1 MRRWGR
7 LVKKNQRKSLLI
19 WRPTCKRLTRKMPFL
34 ILFLTISSQEIEK
47 RRLQHTWS
55 STRHGWTSTSPLQ
68 RHPTT
73 TWFAWMSQAPWE
85 GDKFQAASQAVH
97 DFAEEAKVINHGT
110 ASAVSLVM
118 FNDNSRVACNK
129 TPLEK
134 HSECTG
140 SITYEGGGTTFDRPL
155 QDAMR
160 LIEEGKDNYDKLFI
174 MFYTDGQA
182 SYPNKEVEDM
192 KGLMAKFPDKLDF
205 FGISESEADALTKI
219 CEQLYPSSPLS
230 EALLVTSEASTNLHS
245 HAADLAPHEH
255 GICSGMSLDMMP
267 VSRAGL
273 QPFSNSKTPPCS
285 TGKRWSY
292 LPGLADHRDRMD
304 YFLLCLPHNCSWRSW
319 SCRKLNMSWFA
330 SIRSICPKFQQLWIT
345 HVLPGFERHFA
356 RPWLSCVAGTCY
368 AGIWWFSLEA
378 LGLEKVDDLGVVEL
392 YETHTWALH
401 GSIRR
406 LHACLWKLYFF
417 DVFQEFRSKSY
428 HILMPYG
435 SQNLPNPS
443 FGSVSCAR
451 RSLLV
456 QLLGVFQSGSSQ
468 NFSKILV

>member
-1 MRRWGR
+1 MRKAREEKSAQKFAH
-7 LVKKNQRKSLLI
+7 LASDLQEAHKKDALSHSLLDNLLAGDREKATAAYLEFYKTWMNEHI
-19 WRPTCKRLTRKMPFL
+19 T
-34 ILFLTISSQEIEK
+34 SSKASYHYVICLDE
-47 RRLQHTWS
+47 S
-55 STRHGWTSTSPLQ
+55 GS
-68 RHPTT
+68 
-73 TWFAWMSQAPWE
+73 ME

-230 EALLVTSEASTNLHS
+230 EHCLSQVKPQQISTAMQQTLH
-245 HAADLAPHEH
+245 
-255 GICSGMSLDMMP
+255 
-267 VSRAGL
+267 
-273 QPFSNSKTPPCS
+273 
-285 TGKRWSY
+285 
-292 LPGLADHRDRMD
+292 RM
-304 YFLLCLPHNCSWRSW
+304 
-319 SCRKLNMSWFA
+319 NMA
-330 SIRSICPKFQQLWIT
+330 
-345 HVLPGFERHFA
+345 
-356 RPWLSCVAGTCY
+356 Y
-368 AGIWWFSLEA
+368 
-378 LGLEKVDDLGVVEL
+378 
-392 YETHTWALH
+392 
-401 GSIRR
+401 
-406 LHACLWKLYFF
+406 
-417 DVFQEFRSKSY
+417 
-428 HILMPYG
+428 
-435 SQNLPNPS
+435 
-443 FGSVSCAR
+443 
-451 RSLLV
+451 V
-456 QLLGVFQSGSSQ
+456 QA
-468 NFSKILV
+468 